1 MKMHKTPV
9 VLVTGSTSGIGLEI
23 ARKFVDEGCSVIQ
36 NAREFP
42 EKNRLIGS
50 DFFAADVTKKEECK
64 TLSKDVL
71 SKYKNID
78 ILICNVGSGT
88 PLRNVTSSNET
99 WNHYLSVNLFSTTNI
114 IDTFLPLMHNGK
126 VIAISSICGSD
137 LIIDAPIEYS
147 VAKAA
152 LNHYMQLL
160 ALKYAKSG
168 HMLNIITPGNVNFP
182 GSRWSDKLND
192 DEAGTLNYINENV
205 PLGNFIEASE
215 IADLAFYLTSSAN
228 KSITGSI
235 IPIDG
240 GQGL

>member
-1 MKMHKTPV
+1 MHKSPV

-23 ARKFVDEGCSVIQ
+23 AEKFVNEGCSVIQ
-36 NAREFP
+36 NARKFP
-42 EKNRLIGS
+42 DNNSLIGS
-50 DFFAADVTKKEECK
+50 DFFTADVTKKEECE
-64 TLSKDVL
+64 TLSKNIL

-88 PLRNVTSSNET
+88 PLKNISSSSET
-99 WNHYLSVNLFSTTNI
+99 WNHYLAFNLFSTTNV
-114 IDTFLPLMHNGK
+114 IDTFLPLMNNGK
-126 VIAISSICGSD
+126 VLAISSICGSD

-160 ALKYAKSG
+160 ALKYAKFG
-168 HMLNIITPGNVNFP
+168 HMFNVITPGNVNFP
-182 GSRWSDKLND
+182 ESRWSEKLKEDKV
-192 DEAGTLNYINENV
+192 GTLNYIKENV
-205 PLGNFIEASE
+205 PLGVFVEPNE
-215 IADLAFYLTSSAN
+215 IANLAYYLTSSAN

>member
-1 MKMHKTPV
+1 MHKSPV

-23 ARKFVDEGCSVIQ
+23 AEKFKNEGCTVIQ
-36 NAREFP
+36 NARKFP
-42 EKNRLIGS
+42 DNNRLIGS
-50 DFFAADVTKKEECK
+50 DFFTADVTKKEECE

-88 PLRNVTSSNET
+88 PLKKVSSSSET
-99 WNHYLSVNLFSTTNI
+99 WNNYLATNLFSTTNV
-114 IDTFLPLMHNGK
+114 IDTFLPLMNNGK

-168 HMLNIITPGNVNFP
+168 HMFNVITPGNVNFP
-182 GSRWSDKLND
+182 ESRWSEKLKEDKV
-192 DEAGTLNYINENV
+192 GTLNYIKENV
-205 PLGNFIEASE
+205 PLGAFVEPNE
-215 IADLAFYLTSSAN
+215 IANLAYYLTSSAN
-228 KSITGSI
+228 KSITGLI

>member
-1 MKMHKTPV
+1 MHKTPV

-42 EKNRLIGS
+42 DKNRLIGS
-50 DFFAADVTKKEECK
+50 DFFAADVTKKEDCI

-114 IDTFLPLMHNGK
+114 IDTFLPLMRNGK
-126 VIAISSICGSD
+126 IIAISSICGSD

-152 LNHYMQLL
+152 LNHYMQL
-160 ALKYAKSG
+160 
-168 HMLNIITPGNVNFP
+168 
-182 GSRWSDKLND
+182 DKLND